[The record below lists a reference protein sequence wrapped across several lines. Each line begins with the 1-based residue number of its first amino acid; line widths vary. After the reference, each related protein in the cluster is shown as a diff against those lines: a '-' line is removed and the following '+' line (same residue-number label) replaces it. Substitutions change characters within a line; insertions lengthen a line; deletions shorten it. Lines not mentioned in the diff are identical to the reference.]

1 MFVTFFYFC
10 EKLHDMEEYKLINYS
25 DIFLSYFHQV
35 GRECTFRV
43 KNHTLFYVC
52 SGEMEINE
60 RGTVTKFHRG
70 ECAFIRRDNRVT
82 LNKRCIEEG
91 KPFISITLIFSRKF
105 LLEFYRSMNKEGV
118 PANIR
123 RSKTS
128 LLKIPSRPD
137 VMSLFE
143 SIKPYYDSSIEP
155 DEDWIRLKMMEGLQV
170 VLKTDRD
177 VYASLFDFA
186 EPWKIDLLGFM
197 EENYMYDL
205 SLEELALY
213 TGRSLSSFKND
224 FKRISGVSP
233 RKWIVNKRLEVAH
246 DRLTSGSCKVGE
258 VMADVGFKNFSHFSK
273 IYKETYGV
281 APSLSN

>member
-60 RGTVTKFHRG
+60 WGTVTKFHRG

-123 RSKTS
+123 RSETS

-155 DEDWIRLKMMEGLQV
+155 DEDWIRLKMME
-170 VLKTDRD
+170 VL
-177 VYASLFDFA
+177 
-186 EPWKIDLLGFM
+186 
-197 EENYMYDL
+197 L
-205 SLEELALY
+205 SR
-213 TGRSLSSFKND
+213 GRSIYSDLWRKIICMTFRWRSWLCIRGVVCRALRMILKESAGCLPGSGLS
-224 FKRISGVSP
+224 ISGW
-233 RKWIVNKRLEVAH
+233 KWRTTV
-246 DRLTSGSCKVGE
+246 
-258 VMADVGFKNFSHFSK
+258 
-273 IYKETYGV
+273 
-281 APSLSN
+281 

>member
-1 MFVTFFYFC
+1 
-10 EKLHDMEEYKLINYS
+10 MEDYKLINYS

-35 GRECTFRV
+35 GKECTFRV
-43 KNHTLFYVC
+43 KNHMLFYVC
-52 SGEMEINE
+52 SGEVEINE
-60 RGTVTKFHRG
+60 RGAVTKFHQG

-82 LNKRCIEEG
+82 LNKRCTEEG
-91 KPFISITLIFSRKF
+91 KPFVSITLVFSRKF
-105 LLEFYRSMNKEGV
+105 LLEFYQSMSKESLPVNIHRSE
-118 PANIR
+118 I
-123 RSKTS
+123 S
-128 LLKIPSRPD
+128 LLKIPARPD
-137 VMSLFE
+137 VVSLFE
-143 SIKPYYDSSIEP
+143 SIKPYYDATVEP
-155 DEDWIRLKMMEGLQV
+155 DAEWIRLKMMEGLHV
-170 VLKTDRD
+170 VLKTDGN

-224 FKRISGVSP
+224 FKKISGLP
-233 RKWIVNKRLEVAH
+233 PQKWIINKRLKVAH
-246 DRLTSGSCKVGE
+246 DRLTSGTHKVRD
-258 VMADVGFKNFSHFSK
+258 VMADVGFKNLSHFSK